1 MKYTELLNNLLN
13 FILDKYEGVSDINF
27 SPGKLPQ
34 VEINGQLV
42 NVPLST
48 FKNMLLPYQTELIA
62 LSMLDND
69 EILMKTLLVEG
80 SVDLSYAL
88 PTRGRFRVNIFTQR
102 GSYSIVLRVIP
113 TSIPSVEELKLP
125 QTLKDI
131 CKEKN
136 GLVLVTGP
144 TGSGKSTTMAS
155 LIDMINAHYSYHII
169 TIEDPIEFLHRH
181 KKSTINQRELGSD
194 TSTFKS
200 ALRAALRQAP
210 KVILVGEMRDRET
223 IEIALEAGE
232 TGHLVISTLHTIDA
246 PKTIDR
252 IIGVFPKNEE
262 AAIRRRLAS
271 AIKWVVSQR
280 LVPEE
285 GGGRIACVEIL
296 RTSERTRDYIIHG
309 EKAGKSLH
317 DVMKDGHTTLG
328 TQTFDMV
335 LKDYVEKGIVSLE
348 TGLLYATNA
357 NDLKVQLGEKANQP
371 QPGIGGDEESEGGG
385 GLDLEL
391 DVKELI

>member
-1 MKYTELLNNLLN
+1 MKEQPRKETHY
-13 FILDKYEGVSDINF
+13 
-27 SPGKLPQ
+27 
-34 VEINGQLV
+34 GQEVLV
-42 NVPLST
+42 NPT
-48 FKNMLLPYQTELIA
+48 TESMRKEECLCLNCGDLKPGQPDNCPIA
-62 LSMLDND
+62 QSFY
-69 EILMKTLLVEG
+69 E
-80 SVDLSYAL
+80 
-88 PTRGRFRVNIFTQR
+88 
-102 GSYSIVLRVIP
+102 
-113 TSIPSVEELKLP
+113 
-125 QTLKDI
+125 I

-155 LIDMINAHYSYHII
+155 LLDMINSSYSYHVI

-181 KKSTINQRELGSD
+181 KKSTINQREIGSD
-194 TSTFKS
+194 SSSFKT

-262 AAIRRRLAS
+262 PAIRRRLAS
-271 AIKWVVSQR
+271 AVKFIASQR
-280 LVPEE
+280 LIPKK
-285 GGGRIACVEIL
+285 GGGRIAAVEVL
-296 RTSERTRDYIIHG
+296 RTSERARDYIIHG
-309 EKAGKSLH
+309 EKGGKSLH

-335 LKDYVEKGIVSLE
+335 LKDYIEKGIITME
-348 TGLLYATNA
+348 IGLLYATNA
-357 NDLKVQLGEKANQP
+357 NDLKVSLGSAAQ
-371 QPGIGGDEESEGGG
+371 EEGSGSSDSG
-385 GLDLEL
+385 DLEL
-391 DVKELI
+391 ELKI

>member
-1 MKYTELLNNLLN
+1 MKHTELLNNLLN
-13 FILDKYEGVSDINF
+13 FILDKYEGVSDINL
-27 SPGKLPQ
+27 SPGRLPQ
-34 VEINGQLV
+34 VEVDGQLV
-42 NVPLST
+42 TVPLSI
-48 FKNMLLPYQTELIA
+48 FKNMLLPYQTEFIA

-69 EILMKTLLVEG
+69 EKLIKTLIEEG
-80 SVDLSYAL
+80 AVDLSFAL
-88 PTRGRFRVNIFTQR
+88 QDRGRFRVNIFTQR

-113 TSIPSVEELKLP
+113 TSIPPMEELSLP
-125 QTLKDI
+125 AVLKEI

-155 LIDMINAHYSYHII
+155 ILDMINSNYSYHII

-181 KKSTINQRELGSD
+181 KKSTVNQREVGSD
-194 TSTFKS
+194 SSSFKS

-271 AIKWVVSQR
+271 AVKYIASQR
-280 LVPEE
+280 LVPQKD
-285 GGGRIACVEIL
+285 GGRIAVVEVL
-296 RTSERTRDYIIHG
+296 RTSERARDYIING
-309 EKAGKSLH
+309 EKGGKSLH

-335 LKDYVEKGIVSLE
+335 LKDYIEKGIITME

-357 NDLKVQLGEKANQP
+357 NDLKVSLGSAAQ
-371 QPGIGGDEESEGGG
+371 QAGSGSSDSVD
-385 GLDLEL
+385 LDLDL
-391 DVKELI
+391 QQKF

>member
-1 MKYTELLNNLLN
+1 MKHTELLNNLLN
-13 FILDKYEGVSDINF
+13 FILDKYEGVSDINL
-27 SPGKLPQ
+27 SPGRLPQ
-34 VEINGQLV
+34 VEVDGQLV
-42 NVPLST
+42 TVPLSI
-48 FKNMLLPYQTELIA
+48 FKNMLLPYQTEFIA

-69 EILMKTLLVEG
+69 EKLIKTLIEDG
-80 SVDLSYAL
+80 SVDLSFAL
-88 PTRGRFRVNIFTQR
+88 QDRGRFRVNIFTQR

-113 TSIPSVEELKLP
+113 TSIPPMEELSLP
-125 QTLKDI
+125 AVLKEI

-155 LIDMINAHYSYHII
+155 ILDMINSNYSYHII

-181 KKSTINQRELGSD
+181 KKSTVNQREVGSD
-194 TSTFKS
+194 SSSFKS

-271 AIKWVVSQR
+271 AIKYVASQR
-280 LVPEE
+280 LVPKKD
-285 GGGRIACVEIL
+285 GGRIAVVEVL
-296 RTSERTRDYIIHG
+296 RTSERARDYIING
-309 EKAGKSLH
+309 EKGGKSLH
-317 DVMKDGHTTLG
+317 DVMKDGYTTLG

-335 LKDYVEKGIVSLE
+335 LKDYIEKGIITME

-357 NDLKVQLGEKANQP
+357 NDLKVSLGSAAQLEGSKSSDS
-371 QPGIGGDEESEGGG
+371 GD
-385 GLDLEL
+385 LDLEL
-391 DVKELI
+391 QLKL

>member
-1 MKYTELLNNLLN
+1 MKHTELIDNFLI
-13 FILDKYEGVSDINF
+13 FILDKFEGVSDINL

-34 VEINGQLV
+34 VEINGELV
-42 NVPLST
+42 NVPIST
-48 FKNMLLPYQTELIA
+48 FKNMLLPYQTEFIA

-69 EILMKTLLVEG
+69 EKLIKTLLEEG
-80 SVDLSYAL
+80 SVDLSFAL
-88 PTRGRFRVNIFTQR
+88 QNRGRFRVNIFTQR

-113 TSIPSVEELKLP
+113 TSVPPMEELNLP
-125 QTLKDI
+125 EVLKEI

-155 LIDMINAHYSYHII
+155 LLDMINSNYSYHVI

-181 KKSTINQRELGSD
+181 KKSTVNQREVGSD
-194 TSTFKS
+194 SSSFKS
-200 ALRAALRQAP
+200 ALRAALRQSP
-210 KVILVGEMRDRET
+210 KVIMVGEMRDRET

-262 AAIRRRLAS
+262 PAIRRRLAS
-271 AIKWVVSQR
+271 AIKFIASQR
-280 LVPEE
+280 LIPTKE
-285 GGGRIACVEIL
+285 GGRIAAVEVL
-296 RTSERTRDYIIHG
+296 RTSERARDYIING
-309 EKAGKSLH
+309 EKGGKSLH

-335 LKDYVEKGIVSLE
+335 LKDYIEAGTITME
-348 TGLLYATNA
+348 TGLLYASNA
-357 NDLKVQLGEKANQP
+357 NDLKVSLGSAAQ
-371 QPGIGGDEESEGGG
+371 QEGSDSSYSG
-385 GLDLEL
+385 DLEL
-391 DVKELI
+391 ELKL

>member
-1 MKYTELLNNLLN
+1 MKHTELIDNFLI
-13 FILDKYEGVSDINF
+13 FILDKFEGVSDINL

-34 VEINGQLV
+34 VEINGELV
-42 NVPLST
+42 NVPIST
-48 FKNMLLPYQTELIA
+48 FKNMLLPYQTEFIA

-69 EILMKTLLVEG
+69 EKLIKTLLEEG
-80 SVDLSYAL
+80 SVDLSFAL
-88 PTRGRFRVNIFTQR
+88 QRRGRFRVNIFTQR

-113 TSIPSVEELKLP
+113 TSVPPMEELNLP
-125 QTLKDI
+125 PVLKEI

-155 LIDMINAHYSYHII
+155 LLDMINDNYSYHVI

-181 KKSTINQRELGSD
+181 KKSTVNQREIGSD
-194 TSTFKS
+194 SSSFKS
-200 ALRAALRQAP
+200 ALRAALRQSP

-262 AAIRRRLAS
+262 PAVRRRLAS
-271 AIKWVVSQR
+271 AVKFIASQR
-280 LVPEE
+280 LIPTKE
-285 GGGRIACVEIL
+285 GGRIAAVEVL
-296 RTSERTRDYIIHG
+296 RTSERARDYIING
-309 EKAGKSLH
+309 EKGGKSLH
-317 DVMKDGHTTLG
+317 DVMRDGHTTLG

-335 LKDYVEKGIVSLE
+335 LKEYIEKGIITME

-357 NDLKVQLGEKANQP
+357 NDLKVQLGSAAQEV
-371 QPGIGGDEESEGGG
+371 GRDSSDSG
-385 GLDLEL
+385 DLEL
-391 DVKELI
+391 ELKLS

>member
-34 VEINGQLV
+34 VEISGQLV

-69 EILMKTLLVEG
+69 EKAIKTLLDEG

-88 PTRGRFRVNIFTQR
+88 PRRGRFRVNIFTQR

-113 TSIPSVEELKLP
+113 TTIPSVEELKIP
-125 QTLKDI
+125 KILKEI
-131 CKEKN
+131 CTEKN

-144 TGSGKSTTMAS
+144 TGSGKSTTMAA
-155 LIDMINAHYSYHII
+155 LIDMINTHYSYHII

-271 AIKWVVSQR
+271 AVKWVVSQR
-280 LVPEE
+280 LVPLEE
-285 GGGRIACVEIL
+285 GGRIACVEIL

-335 LKDYVEKGIVSLE
+335 LKDYVEKEIISLE
-348 TGLLYATNA
+348 TALLYATNA
-357 NDLKVQLGEKANQP
+357 NDLKVQLGEKAHKP
-371 QPGIGGDEESEGGG
+371 QPGSESGEGGEG
-385 GLDLEL
+385 SMDLEL
-391 DVKELI
+391 DVNELI

>member
-34 VEINGQLV
+34 VEISGQLV

-69 EILMKTLLVEG
+69 EVLIKTLLEEG

-113 TSIPSVEELKLP
+113 TGIPSVEDLKLP
-125 QTLKDI
+125 QILKEI

-155 LIDMINAHYSYHII
+155 LIDMINTHYSYHII

-194 TSTFKS
+194 TSTFKA

-246 PKTIDR
+246 PKTVDR

-271 AIKWVVSQR
+271 AIKWIVSQR
-280 LVPEE
+280 LVPQE

-309 EKAGKSLH
+309 EKGGKSLH

-335 LKDYVEKGIVSLE
+335 LKDYVEKGVVSLE

-371 QPGIGGDEESEGGG
+371 QPGAAGGEESGG

-391 DVKELI
+391 DTKDLI

>member
-1 MKYTELLNNLLN
+1 MKHTELIDNFLI
-13 FILDKYEGVSDINF
+13 FILDKFEGVSDINL
-27 SPGKLPQ
+27 SPGRLPQ
-34 VEINGQLV
+34 VEINGELV
-42 NVPLST
+42 SVPIST
-48 FKNMLLPYQTELIA
+48 FKNMLLPYQTEFIA

-69 EILMKTLLVEG
+69 EKLIKTLLEEG
-80 SVDLSYAL
+80 SVDLSFAL
-88 PTRGRFRVNIFTQR
+88 QNRGRFRVNIFTQR
-102 GSYSIVLRVIP
+102 GSYAIVLRVIP
-113 TSIPSVEELKLP
+113 TSVPPMEELNLP
-125 QTLKDI
+125 PVLKEI

-155 LIDMINAHYSYHII
+155 LLDMINDNYSYHVI

-181 KKSTINQRELGSD
+181 KKSTVNQREVGSD
-194 TSTFKS
+194 SASFKS

-210 KVILVGEMRDRET
+210 KVIMVGEMRDRET

-262 AAIRRRLAS
+262 PAIRRRLAS
-271 AIKWVVSQR
+271 AIKFIASQR
-280 LVPEE
+280 LIPTKE
-285 GGGRIACVEIL
+285 GGRIAAVEVL
-296 RTSERTRDYIIHG
+296 RTSERARDYIIHG
-309 EKAGKSLH
+309 EKGGKSLH

-335 LKDYVEKGIVSLE
+335 LKDYIEKGIITME
-348 TGLLYATNA
+348 IGLLYASNA
-357 NDLKVQLGEKANQP
+357 NDLKVSLGSAAQQE
-371 QPGIGGDEESEGGG
+371 GSGSSDSGD
-385 GLDLEL
+385 LDLEL
-391 DVKELI
+391 ELKI

>member
-1 MKYTELLNNLLN
+1 MKHTELLDNLLN
-13 FILDKYEGVSDINF
+13 FILDKYEGVSDINL
-27 SPGKLPQ
+27 SPGRLPQ
-34 VEINGQLV
+34 VEVSGQLV
-42 NVPLST
+42 TVPLSI
-48 FKNMLLPYQTELIA
+48 FKNMLLAYQTEFIA

-69 EILMKTLLVEG
+69 EKLIKTLIEEG
-80 SVDLSYAL
+80 SVDLSFAL
-88 PTRGRFRVNIFTQR
+88 QDRGRFRVNIFTQR

-113 TSIPSVEELKLP
+113 TSIPPMEELDLP
-125 QTLKDI
+125 PVLKEI

-136 GLVLVTGP
+136 GLVLITGP

-155 LIDMINAHYSYHII
+155 LLDMINETYAYHII

-181 KKSTINQRELGSD
+181 KKSTVNQREVGSD
-194 TSTFKS
+194 SSSFKS

-262 AAIRRRLAS
+262 PAIRRRLAS
-271 AIKWVVSQR
+271 AVKFIASQR
-280 LVPEE
+280 LIPKKD
-285 GGGRIACVEIL
+285 GGRIAAVEVL
-296 RTSERTRDYIIHG
+296 RTSERARDYIIYG
-309 EKAGKSLH
+309 EKGGKSLR
-317 DVMKDGHTTLG
+317 DVMKDGYTTLG

-335 LKDYVEKGIVSLE
+335 LKDYIDKGIITME

-357 NDLKVQLGEKANQP
+357 NDLRVSLGTEAQEVR
-371 QPGIGGDEESEGGG
+371 GGSSDPEDLD
-385 GLDLEL
+385 LDLEL
-391 DVKELI
+391 KF

>member
-1 MKYTELLNNLLN
+1 MKHTELIDNFLN
-13 FILDKYEGVSDINF
+13 FILDKFEGVSDINL

-34 VEINGQLV
+34 VEINGELV
-42 NVPLST
+42 NVPIST
-48 FKNMLLPYQTELIA
+48 FKNMLLPYQTEFIA

-69 EILMKTLLVEG
+69 EKLIKTLLEEG
-80 SVDLSYAL
+80 SVDLSFAL
-88 PTRGRFRVNIFTQR
+88 QNRGRFRVNIFTQR

-113 TSIPSVEELKLP
+113 TSIPPMEELHLP
-125 QTLKDI
+125 AVLKEI

-155 LIDMINAHYSYHII
+155 LLDMINNTYSYHIV

-181 KKSTINQRELGSD
+181 KKSTINQREVGSD
-194 TSTFKS
+194 SSSFKS

-210 KVILVGEMRDRET
+210 KVILVGEMRDKET

-262 AAIRRRLAS
+262 PAIRRRLAS
-271 AIKWVVSQR
+271 AVKFIASQR
-280 LVPEE
+280 LIPAKD
-285 GGGRIACVEIL
+285 GGRIAAVEVL
-296 RTSERTRDYIIHG
+296 RTSERARDYIING
-309 EKAGKSLH
+309 EKGGKSLH

-328 TQTFDMV
+328 SQTFDMV
-335 LKDYVEKGIVSLE
+335 LKDYIEAGIITME
-348 TGLLYATNA
+348 TGLLYASNA
-357 NDLKVQLGEKANQP
+357 NDLKVSLGSAAQQEKSDSSDS
-371 QPGIGGDEESEGGG
+371 GE
-385 GLDLEL
+385 LEL
-391 DVKELI
+391 ELKL

>member
-1 MKYTELLNNLLN
+1 MKHTELIDNFLN
-13 FILDKYEGVSDINF
+13 FILDKFEGASDINL

-34 VEINGQLV
+34 VEINGELV
-42 NVPLST
+42 NVPIST
-48 FKNMLLPYQTELIA
+48 FKNMLLPYQTEFIA

-69 EILMKTLLVEG
+69 EKLIKTLLEEG
-80 SVDLSYAL
+80 SVDLSFAL
-88 PTRGRFRVNIFTQR
+88 QNRGRFRVNIFTQR

-113 TSIPSVEELKLP
+113 TSIPPMEELNLP
-125 QTLKDI
+125 PVLKEI

-155 LIDMINAHYSYHII
+155 LLDMINNNYSYHVI

-181 KKSTINQRELGSD
+181 KKSTINQREVGSD
-194 TSTFKS
+194 SSSFKS

-262 AAIRRRLAS
+262 PAIRRRLAS
-271 AIKWVVSQR
+271 AVKFIASQR
-280 LVPEE
+280 LIPTKE
-285 GGGRIACVEIL
+285 GGRIAAVEVL
-296 RTSERTRDYIIHG
+296 RTSERTRDYIING
-309 EKAGKSLH
+309 EKGGKSLH

-335 LKDYVEKGIVSLE
+335 LKEYIEKGIITME
-348 TGLLYATNA
+348 TGLLYASNA
-357 NDLKVQLGEKANQP
+357 NDLKVSLGSAVQ
-371 QPGIGGDEESEGGG
+371 EEGRSPSDSG
-385 GLDLEL
+385 DLEL
-391 DVKELI
+391 ELKL

>member
-1 MKYTELLNNLLN
+1 VKYTELLNNLLN